1 MTASFKR
8 DGAMADAYKP
18 WQFASLAAD
27 ARIDG
32 VATAREEAERRAAE
46 AVRSQA
52 YAAGFAAG
60 RADGR
65 AAADAEA
72 AHLKRIAESLA
83 QARHHLEAETAAAL
97 LNLAAEIARHMLRAE
112 LTINP
117 QAILPAIC
125 EATDLA
131 GDAAHPQL
139 YLNPGDV
146 DFVRRHLGEAL
157 AVSQWRIIEEAAIEP
172 GGCRVATTDGEVDAT
187 LATRWRRAAAMLGV
201 DTAGR
206 RTDLE

>member
-1 MTASFKR
+1 MVDT
-8 DGAMADAYKP
+8 YKP

-27 ARIDG
+27 PHTGGA
-32 VATAREEAERRAAE
+32 ATARSEAERREAE
-46 AVRSQA
+46 AARNQA
-52 YAAGFAAG
+52 YAAGFSAG

-65 AAADAEA
+65 AAAEAETN
-72 AHLKRIAESLA
+72 HLKRIAESFA
-83 QARHHLEAETAAAL
+83 QARHHLESETAAAL

-139 YLNPGDV
+139 FLNPGDV

-157 AVSQWRIIEEAAIEP
+157 AVSQWRLIEDAAIEP
-172 GGCRVATTDGEVDAT
+172 GGCRVTTTDGEVDAT

>member
-1 MTASFKR
+1 MASFKR
-8 DGAMADAYKP
+8 EGAIADAYKP
-18 WQFASLAAD
+18 WRFASLSVD
-27 ARIDG
+27 TRIDG
-32 VATAREEAERRAAE
+32 ATQAREEAERHAVE
-46 AVRSQA
+46 AIRNQA

-65 AAADAEA
+65 AASDAEA

-83 QARHHLEAETAAAL
+83 SSRRLLETETAAAL

-112 LTINP
+112 LSINP

-139 YLNPGDV
+139 FLNPGDV

-157 AVSQWRIIEEAAIEP
+157 AVSQWRIIEDATIEP

-201 DTAGR
+201 DTGGR